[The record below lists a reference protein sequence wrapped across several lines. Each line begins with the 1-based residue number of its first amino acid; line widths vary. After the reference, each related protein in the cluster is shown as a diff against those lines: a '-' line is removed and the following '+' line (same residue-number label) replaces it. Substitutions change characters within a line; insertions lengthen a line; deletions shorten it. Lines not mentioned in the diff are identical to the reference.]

1 MVQED
6 LTSNLSDRYNKM
18 LDKFQIDTIN
28 GIWAFQ
34 SFINDTKNNRFGFKI
49 HVSALSHNCL
59 EIGYKVLFYLNEN
72 RIPFKICKNLNEL
85 INLNNAKY
93 GYSQVGKFITI
104 YPDQDESIN
113 KHLMNLNLLT
123 KHYRSL
129 SIPSDYPYL
138 NSEVIYYRYGEI
150 SNTSSNKVDFI
161 DKRIKYIPSSI
172 DNIIEYSSIN
182 RYSSIPDHL
191 YPLSIIE
198 NSKKS
203 IILICINSIKNNI
216 NVLKIG
222 KHLSDIESNYVD
234 SADRILHEYKMMV
247 ELNDIEEII
256 KPISIMMINNDIA
269 VLEEFID
276 GKTLFDILKNSTNN
290 NIDKKTIL
298 LNLVEV
304 VKKVHQRNIYIGDLS
319 LGNIMIENKSKR
331 LRVIDL
337 EYFGYINDEIFE
349 YYKNGTL
356 GFYRKCLTKKM
367 ADLFALLK
375 IIYYMFN
382 PQIYFKEV
390 EINFKEVESTNKD
403 AVSLFKLNL
412 EEFQSVNNYDK
423 VLNNIN
429 RTLESLIRND
439 T

>member
-1 MVQED
+1 
-6 LTSNLSDRYNKM
+6 
-18 LDKFQIDTIN
+18 
-28 GIWAFQ
+28 
-34 SFINDTKNNRFGFKI
+34 
-49 HVSALSHNCL
+49 
-59 EIGYKVLFYLNEN
+59 
-72 RIPFKICKNLNEL
+72 
-85 INLNNAKY
+85 
-93 GYSQVGKFITI
+93 
-104 YPDQDESIN
+104 
-113 KHLMNLNLLT
+113 
-123 KHYRSL
+123 
-129 SIPSDYPYL
+129 
-138 NSEVIYYRYGEI
+138 
-150 SNTSSNKVDFI
+150 
-161 DKRIKYIPSSI
+161 
-172 DNIIEYSSIN
+172 
-182 RYSSIPDHL
+182 
-191 YPLSIIE
+191 
-198 NSKKS
+198 
-203 IILICINSIKNNI
+203 
-216 NVLKIG
+216 
-222 KHLSDIESNYVD
+222 
-234 SADRILHEYKMMV
+234 MMV